1 MGKKYDVYLV
11 ILFILAAIVLLY
23 LLPSP
28 EREGLK
34 TIKTPPLSPEE
45 SMKQVKA
52 GIAKVGSGGYI
63 QDMSSRI
70 GKIEQEYP
78 DIPDEE

>member
-1 MGKKYDVYLV
+1 MGKKSIYLV
-11 ILFILAAIVLLY
+11 ILFILAAITLLY
-23 LLPSP
+23 LLPSH

-52 GIAKVGSGGYI
+52 GIAKLGGGGYI
-63 QDMSSRI
+63 KDISNRI

>member
-1 MGKKYDVYLV
+1 MGKKSVYLV
-11 ILFILAAIVLLY
+11 ILFILATMILLY
-23 LLPSP
+23 LLPSY

-45 SMKQVKA
+45 SMKEVKA
-52 GIAKVGSGGYI
+52 GIAKLGSRGYI
-63 QDMSSRI
+63 QDISNRI

>member
-1 MGKKYDVYLV
+1 MRKTSVYLV
-11 ILFILAAIVLLY
+11 IIFILAAMILLY
-23 LLPSP
+23 LLPSSG
-28 EREGLK
+28 REGLK
-34 TIKTPPLSPEE
+34 TIKTPPLSSEE

-52 GIAKVGSGGYI
+52 GIAKLGSGGYI
-63 QDMSSRI
+63 QDISKRI

>member
-1 MGKKYDVYLV
+1 MGKKSVYLV
-11 ILFILAAIVLLY
+11 ILFILAAMILLY
-23 LLPSP
+23 LLPSH
-28 EREGLK
+28 EREGFK

-45 SMKQVKA
+45 SMKEVKA
-52 GIAKVGSGGYI
+52 GIAKLGSRGYI
-63 QDMSSRI
+63 QDMSNRI

>member
-1 MGKKYDVYLV
+1 MGKTSIYLV
-11 ILFILAAIVLLY
+11 VLFILAAITLLY
-23 LLPSP
+23 LLPSSA
-28 EREGLK
+28 REGMK

-52 GIAKVGSGGYI
+52 GIAKLGSGGYI
-63 QDMSSRI
+63 QDISNRI

>member
-1 MGKKYDVYLV
+1 MGKKSIYLV
-11 ILFILAAIVLLY
+11 ILFILAAITLLY
-23 LLPSP
+23 LLPSH

-34 TIKTPPLSPEE
+34 TIKTPPLSPDE

-52 GIAKVGSGGYI
+52 GIAKLGSSGYI
-63 QDMSSRI
+63 QDISNRI
-70 GKIEQEYP
+70 GKIEQTYP

>member
-1 MGKKYDVYLV
+1 MRKTSVYFV
-11 ILFILAAIVLLY
+11 ILFILAAIILLY
-23 LLPSP
+23 LLPSSG
-28 EREGLK
+28 REGMK
-34 TIKTPPLSPEE
+34 TVKTPPLSADE

-52 GIAKVGSGGYI
+52 GISKLGSGGYI
-63 QDMSSRI
+63 QDISNRI

>member
-1 MGKKYDVYLV
+1 MGKKSVYLV

-52 GIAKVGSGGYI
+52 GIAKVGSAGYI